1 MSIQKQKYVRKK
13 TGQIKITY
21 YANVYDSES
30 GQRFT
35 GPARKSRN
43 LAVQDESDIIRNL
56 EKTKAEKRRAEKK
69 AIENKLRFDTVA
81 KQWFAANKR
90 TYANSTYKIYQQY
103 YHDYIQEVFGDIPIT
118 RVESSHIL
126 KYKELMEEPTER
138 LPNGYSAE
146 TINKCLNILSNVFQF
161 AVSPL
166 KLIDANQNPMIGIK
180 RNKVV
185 YKKKKTWTDEQITQ
199 FIHSEEAKNDHY
211 YVMYCVSLLLGP
223 RPGEVCGLAESDFLG
238 NRLEFNRGYDK
249 FGELSDL
256 KTGTSIRTV
265 YVPEILAD
273 MIRRKL
279 LWKKQMQMQYPD
291 FFDNDF
297 LFVTTEG
304 LPVNPDYYG
313 KKFRGAVRQYNRNH
327 IDKLPEISVYGCRHS
342 FATNNYERGESDKLL
357 SELMGNSV
365 KVFLQNYAQIRRAKA
380 EKAISDFAD
389 IIFAAE

>member
-1 MSIQKQKYVRKK
+1 M
-13 TGQIKITY
+13 
-21 YANVYDSES
+21 
-30 GQRFT
+30 
-35 GPARKSRN
+35 
-43 LAVQDESDIIRNL
+43 
-56 EKTKAEKRRAEKK
+56 
-69 AIENKLRFDTVA
+69 
-81 KQWFAANKR
+81 
-90 TYANSTYKIYQQY
+90 
-103 YHDYIQEVFGDIPIT
+103 
-118 RVESSHIL
+118 
-126 KYKELMEEPTER
+126 
-138 LPNGYSAE
+138 
-146 TINKCLNILSNVFQF
+146 
-161 AVSPL
+161 
-166 KLIDANQNPMIGIK
+166 
-180 RNKVV
+180 
-185 YKKKKTWTDEQITQ
+185 
-199 FIHSEEAKNDHY
+199 
-211 YVMYCVSLLLGP
+211 
-223 RPGEVCGLAESDFLG
+223 G

-256 KTGTSIRTV
+256 KTGTSIRAV

-279 LWKKQMQMQYPD
+279 LWKKQMRMQYPD

-313 KKFRGAVRQYNRNH
+313 KKFRSAVRQYNKNH
-327 IDKLPEISVYGCRHS
+327 IEKLPEISVYGCRHS